1 MTFPHARSRLAS
13 FQFAI
18 AALAALGLPALVAAQ
33 GESVDFERAV
43 QLAVERNERA
53 KTAGERYEAA
63 SARVDKARSFF
74 LPDLVVTGSY
84 TRRAYETTRIV
95 EGERFTIQSR
105 DALLATAGLSLALFD
120 ARSFPLYRQ
129 ATSEEDAARLQA
141 EEDRRQLAFD
151 AADAFLVA
159 IGTEQVLEAAGRRL
173 EFARGSLQDA
183 QARFDAGLVGS
194 NDVSRAELEAAT
206 AARALADARAVVQT
220 AHLQLGNLLDM
231 SIEPPLPVPEAFLDS
246 AAATRGPAEPL
257 IATAERL
264 RCDLGASREHAIALH
279 LNAREPLM
287 RYVPNLGFNAL
298 GRITNEQGFSGRD
311 RDWSLG
317 LTMNW
322 PLYDGGERQADRH
335 ERLALA
341 RVADLDTRA
350 LLRSIDLDV
359 RRARVGLEHSQE
371 AISAATSAVEAA
383 RRNATQSSELYRQGL
398 VRALEV
404 ADASVR
410 LFEAEVA
417 LAGERLGL
425 GRAYLGLR
433 AAVGLDPLGKEPQ
446 R

>member
-1 MTFPHARSRLAS
+1 MPSSHARCRFVSTR
-13 FQFAI
+13 FAI
-18 AALAALGLPALVAAQ
+18 AALATLGLPATVAAQ

-53 KTAGERYEAA
+53 QTAEERYEAA

-74 LPDLVVTGSY
+74 LPDLIATGSY
-84 TRRAYETTRIV
+84 TRRAYETTRVV
-95 EGERFTIQSR
+95 EGESFTIQSR
-105 DALLATAGLSLALFD
+105 DALLATAGLSLAIFD

-141 EEDRRQLAFD
+141 IEDRRGLAFD

-159 IGTEQVLEAAGRRL
+159 IGTEQVLGAAERRL

-206 AARALADARAVVQT
+206 AARAIADARALTQT
-220 AHLQLGNLLDM
+220 AHLQLGNLLDT
-231 SIEPPLPVPEAFLDS
+231 SIESPLPVPEAFLDS
-246 AAATRGPAEPL
+246 AAAPPAPVEPL
-257 IATAERL
+257 IAAAELR
-264 RCDLGASREHAIALH
+264 RCDLAASREHAIALH
-279 LNAREPLM
+279 FNAREPLM
-287 RYVPNLGFNAL
+287 RYVPSVGFNAL

-317 LTMNW
+317 LNMSW
-322 PLYDGGERQADRH
+322 PLYDGGERHADRH

-341 RVADLDTRA
+341 SVADLDTRA

-359 RRARVGLEHSQE
+359 RRARVGLQHSQE
-371 AISAATSAVEAA
+371 AIRAATSAVEAA
-383 RRNATQSSELYRQGL
+383 RRNATESSELYRQGL

-410 LFEAEVA
+410 MFEAEVA

-433 AAVGLDPLGKEPQ
+433 AAVGLDPLGREPEP
-446 R
+446 